1 MLEKSDYEIMAFAS
15 AKEWEDWLGHNHA
28 KAKGVWLRFFKKA
41 SGTASVNYDEVL
53 LGALCFGW
61 IDGQIKKHD
70 EVSWIHK
77 FVPRRPKS
85 LWSKRNRAFVEQLM
99 EAGKMRPAG
108 LREVEAA
115 KADGRWDCAYDS
127 PSKMTVP
134 KDFLAALSKNKKAKR
149 FFESL
154 NKANIYSITW
164 RLQTAKKPEI
174 RQKRMTAILEM
185 LAKGEKF
192 H

>member
-1 MLEKSDYEIMAFAS
+1 
-15 AKEWEDWLGHNHA
+15 
-28 KAKGVWLRFFKKA
+28 
-41 SGTASVNYDEVL
+41 
-53 LGALCFGW
+53 
-61 IDGQIKKHD
+61 
-70 EVSWIHK
+70 
-77 FVPRRPKS
+77 
-85 LWSKRNRAFVEQLM
+85 M